1 MTDQQTEDSSHVSHR
16 KPLLRG
22 FLQIV
27 QIDIATNAVQALF
40 HQRATIGPIAAP
52 EIENRRTGML
62 PCEPDECSVVLSRR
76 RRESRLIEVL
86 SRFQHHAPPSGAGI
100 INARMAIR
108 HRFLLAAAFVYLA
121 AANLIWIARDTRPPF
136 WDMAYH
142 QTAALRICDAFSTF
156 GIRAIAV
163 VPFLTGFY
171 PPLYH
176 TIVGIFYSL
185 FGKTTDA
192 AEWANLPALAILIAA
207 TYGVGRTVLKPL
219 PAALAAMLVGFFPYL
234 IWLSRETLVDYW
246 LTAMVALAMWALIRT
261 QEFSNRNATVAFG
274 IVCGLGLLTK
284 WTFPLF
290 VSLPAAWLARKNLK
304 NACIAAAIAAVIAAF
319 WYLPAGQSLQQLAQI
334 NNAGGASEGDP
345 GLFSFQALVFY
356 ARALEGYQLFLPLFL
371 VFIAGA
377 IYLVRNFDRG
387 WIPVV
392 LWLIGGWLG
401 LMLFQNKDPRY
412 SAPLLPAVALIS
424 ARAFEKN
431 KTFIALLIPVLLFQ
445 HYLVSFGVPQLPP
458 AAVLLKGVKGP
469 LSWDWNLYRQNYFE
483 LWGPPAREDWQV
495 ERVLAKVTA
504 GDARTVRLGMIPDI
518 PRFDWGAFQ
527 FYIAL
532 SKLPVMF
539 NRIVFFDEGV
549 ISNNDYILMS
559 ENDQGWATNVS
570 SDLKKINEYILD
582 RPDRF
587 HMIDSFALPNGDMIR
602 LYKVGIS

>member
-1 MTDQQTEDSSHVSHR
+1 V
-16 KPLLRG
+16 LLR
-22 FLQIV
+22 
-27 QIDIATNAVQALF
+27 
-40 HQRATIGPIAAP
+40 
-52 EIENRRTGML
+52 
-62 PCEPDECSVVLSRR
+62 EPDECSVVLTRR
-76 RRESRLIEVL
+76 RRESRLVDFL

-108 HRFLLAAAFVYLA
+108 HRFLLAASFIYLA

-136 WDMAYH
+136 WDMAFH
-142 QTAALRICDAFSTF
+142 QTAALRIHDAFSTF
-156 GIRAIAV
+156 GIRAFAI
-163 VPFLTGFY
+163 VPFLSGFY

-176 TIVGIFYSL
+176 SIVGVFYSL
-185 FGKTTDA
+185 FGKTSDA

-207 TYGVGRTVLKPL
+207 TYGVGRTLLKPL
-219 PAALAAMLVGFFPYL
+219 PAAAAAMLVGFFPYL

-261 QEFSNRNATVAFG
+261 QEFSNRNASIAFG

-290 VSLPAAWLARKNLK
+290 VVLPSAWLARKNLK
-304 NACIAAAIAAVIAAF
+304 NASIAAGVAAVMAAF
-319 WYLPAGQSLQQLAQI
+319 WYLPAGRSLQQLAEI
-334 NNAGGASEGDP
+334 NNAGALSEGDP
-345 GLFSFQALVFY
+345 GRLSFQALVFY

-377 IYLVRNFDRG
+377 IILARKFDRA
-387 WIPVV
+387 WIPIV

-424 ARAFEKN
+424 ARAFEKRN
-431 KTFIALLIPVLLFQ
+431 AFVALLMPVLLFQ
-445 HYLVSFGVPQLPP
+445 HYLVSFGIRQLPP
-458 AAVLLKGVKGP
+458 TAVLFRGVQGT
-469 LSWDWNLYRQNYFE
+469 LSWDWNIYRQNYFE

-504 GDARTVRLGMIPDI
+504 GNTRTVKLGMIPDI

-527 FYIAL
+527 FYITLA
-532 SKLPVMF
+532 KLPVIF
-539 NRIVFFDEGV
+539 NRIVFFDESI

-559 ENDQGWATNVS
+559 ENDQGWASNVS

-582 RPDRF
+582 RPDHF
-587 HMIDSFALPNGDMIR
+587 HIIDSFALPNGDMIR
-602 LYKVGIS
+602 LYKVGSS